1 MLFAPTLASSE
12 QQRALATPFD
22 GIPRA
27 AEAPDRPQAK
37 PVSGDGDLRRSS
49 KRSKRITAAWHA
61 ITEGIV
67 QMGAIRSPASTAPA
81 GVVSEATLTGDPPKD
96 TLSAIYYLLN
106 LLQPSRVKQ
115 LKVFPRVCMIH
126 QIYSIT
132 KDHTTVDRTL
142 AQLIQQG
149 TIRKFYLGGTGSDEF
164 AVMLT
169 SDYVLQI
176 QQAKERYLQ
185 DLQEQ
190 QQQQASVTALA
201 FKRKLEEDHR
211 NLDVGLGRPKKRTA
225 LTSKSLPQSS
235 ATSTTTAAGGGNV
248 AAQRSGGE
256 IFDRFQE
263 LVTSGLCMEISIQH
277 SNIQA
282 AIGATD
288 QDITTLIRYS
298 LLNRSLS
305 APANPHLVNLNQ
317 PAPGRGTAGSP
328 SGGHS
333 ATVTGHSA
341 LNQLI
346 AATNQEHAKGVKAET
361 SSASSSAAVPTGNS
375 PVATATTITAASGR
389 RERVSDDV
397 AYRFAIRQGG
407 LFVTH
412 FLKGRLEI
420 LRMIKRQIFGDMLT
434 SAVVA
439 KPLRGSFLPHEFHIH
454 DLVGS
459 GRVQSMTT
467 SSGQLLKLTQKG
479 VASAKA
485 G

>member
-1 MLFAPTLASSE
+1 MNTQPAPSTK
-12 QQRALATPFD
+12 TP
-22 GIPRA
+22 
-27 AEAPDRPQAK
+27 
-37 PVSGDGDLRRSS
+37 
-49 KRSKRITAAWHA
+49 T
-61 ITEGIV
+61 
-67 QMGAIRSPASTAPA
+67 
-81 GVVSEATLTGDPPKD
+81 TLTGDPPKD
-96 TLSAIYYLLN
+96 TLSALHYLLN

-115 LKVFPRVCMIH
+115 HKVFPRVCMIH
-126 QIYSIT
+126 QIYSIV

-142 AQLIQQG
+142 AQLIQRG

-176 QQAKERYLQ
+176 QQAKEQYLQ
-185 DLQEQ
+185 DLQDQEQ
-190 QQQQASVTALA
+190 QKASVTALA
-201 FKRKLEEDHR
+201 SKRKLEEGPGNSDAKT
-211 NLDVGLGRPKKRTA
+211 GRPSKRIA
-225 LTSKSLPQSS
+225 LTSKGLPPSPAS
-235 ATSTTTAAGGGNV
+235 PTTTTTTTTITTAAGSV
-248 AAQRSGGE
+248 TAQESGGE
-256 IFDRFQE
+256 IFDRFQQ

-282 AIGATD
+282 TIGATD

-317 PAPGRGTAGSP
+317 PAPGRGSGGTS

-333 ATVTGHSA
+333 ATTTGHHSA

-346 AATNQEHAKGVKAET
+346 AATNQEHAKAVKAEA
-361 SSASSSAAVPTGNS
+361 SSASSSSSAAATIPTGNT
-375 PVATATTITAASGR
+375 PAATANTITAASGR

-420 LRMIKRQIFGDMLT
+420 LRMIKRQMFGDMLT
-434 SAVVA
+434 SVRS
-439 KPLRGSFLPHEFHIH
+439 PY
-454 DLVGS
+454 
-459 GRVQSMTT
+459 T
-467 SSGQLLKLTQKG
+467 SCHSSLHSWCG
-479 VASAKA
+479 V
-485 G
+485 

>member
-1 MLFAPTLASSE
+1 MASRPTRAP
-12 QQRALATPFD
+12 Q
-22 GIPRA
+22 
-27 AEAPDRPQAK
+27 
-37 PVSGDGDLRRSS
+37 RSS
-49 KRSKRITAAWHA
+49 QQHRHHLLSTGTITGS
-61 ITEGIV
+61 T
-67 QMGAIRSPASTAPA
+67 ASAAPA
-81 GVVSEATLTGDPPKD
+81 GVISDTAPVADPPKD
-96 TLSAIYYLLN
+96 TLSAIHYLLG

-126 QIYSIT
+126 QIYSII

-149 TIRKFYLGGTGSDEF
+149 IIRKFYLGGTGSDEF

-190 QQQQASVTALA
+190 QQQQHSSVTAVA
-201 FKRKLEEDHR
+201 KTKRKLEDSPENGDGETR
-211 NLDVGLGRPKKRTA
+211 RPNKRTIP
-225 LTSKSLPQSS
+225 TSIKNLSPSPAS
-235 ATSTTTAAGGGNV
+235 PTTSTPAGTV
-248 AAQRSGGE
+248 AGQESGGE

-263 LVTSGLCMEISIQH
+263 LVTSGMCMEISIQH

-317 PAPGRGTAGSP
+317 PAPGRGASGSP
-328 SGGHS
+328 SGGGHS
-333 ATVTGHSA
+333 ATMTGHSA

-346 AATNQEHAKGVKAET
+346 AATNQEHAKAVKAET
-361 SSASSSAAVPTGNS
+361 SSATSAAVPIGNT
-375 PVATATTITAASGR
+375 PPTTATTITAASGR

-397 AYRFAIRQGG
+397 AYRFAILQGG
-407 LFVTH
+407 LFVTQ

-420 LRMIKRQIFGDMLT
+420 LRMIKRQMFGDMLT
-434 SAVVA
+434 S
-439 KPLRGSFLPHEFHIH
+439 KRLR
-454 DLVGS
+454 
-459 GRVQSMTT
+459 
-467 SSGQLLKLTQKG
+467 
-479 VASAKA
+479 
-485 G
+485 

>member
-1 MLFAPTLASSE
+1 MALRPTRTP
-12 QQRALATPFD
+12 QRSIQRQRHQLLST
-22 GIPRA
+22 GTHT
-27 AEAPDRPQAK
+27 
-37 PVSGDGDLRRSS
+37 G
-49 KRSKRITAAWHA
+49 
-61 ITEGIV
+61 
-67 QMGAIRSPASTAPA
+67 SPASTAPA
-81 GVVSEATLTGDPPKD
+81 GVVSETALADDPPKD

-176 QQAKERYLQ
+176 QQAKERYLE

-201 FKRKLEEDHR
+201 FKRKLEEDPR
-211 NLDVGLGRPKKRTA
+211 NLDVGSGRPKKRTV

-235 ATSTTTAAGGGNV
+235 ATVAAAGGTV
-248 AAQRSGGE
+248 AAQGSGGE

-333 ATVTGHSA
+333 ATMTGHSA

-361 SSASSSAAVPTGNS
+361 SSASSAATVPTGNS

-420 LRMIKRQIFGDMLT
+420 LRMIKRQMFGDMLT